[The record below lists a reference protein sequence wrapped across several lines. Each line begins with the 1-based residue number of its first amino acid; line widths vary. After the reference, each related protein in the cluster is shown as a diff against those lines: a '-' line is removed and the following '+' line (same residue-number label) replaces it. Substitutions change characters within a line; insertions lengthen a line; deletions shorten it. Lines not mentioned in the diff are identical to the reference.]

1 MAICKETLTRAIAES
16 ERFLEAARRLQ
27 EKGEGGP
34 EVCSGCYWA
43 NPREQ
48 AKVKRASMDLTHVLA
63 DLRLCR

>member
-1 MAICKETLTRAIAES
+1 MAISKETLARAITES

-48 AKVKRASMDLTHVLA
+48 ARVKRASMGLTHVLA

>member
-1 MAICKETLTRAIAES
+1 MAISKETLARAIAES

-27 EKGEGGP
+27 EEGEGEGGP

-48 AKVKRASMDLTHVLA
+48 ARVKRASMDLTHVLA
-63 DLRLCR
+63 DLCR